1 MAPYPEEIDVFSA
14 PHSRMKALVDVYLE
28 KLTCTDF
35 TDYAALESLLHDLHH
50 TFCEFKSHEQIENKY
65 IMRKLKKRL
74 KLLSIH
80 DAAVCNCHSDNK
92 LSDMLALVEDGYS
105 CTSKTETE
113 RINFGLKLRHALQ
126 EFTGSFLP
134 HMKEEEEVFQP
145 MLMKYFEYEELK
157 CLKDRVIEEH
167 NKWHVSEKHSLEE
180 ALFCDKKL
188 DGIES
193 HAKNYISLLP
203 PEVLSQILSYMSP
216 KDLLHCSEVC
226 HQWYN
231 VAKSPSLWK
240 EIYPCFWAH
249 DIWEDYDEN
258 HEDRV
263 KNFYPDAKIVFKVHH
278 DEDAD
283 VDEYEDEDSSL
294 YEETFDDGPS
304 KNQQKEMKA
313 LQSMVKYLLP
323 LVGSGV
329 QKIVVSSSK
338 SLTSSLV
345 NIWEDYDEN
354 HEDRVKNF
362 YPDAK
367 IVFKVHHDEDA
378 DVDEYEDEDSSLY
391 EETFDDGPS
400 KNQQKE
406 MKALQSMVKYLLPL
420 VGSGVQKIVV
430 SSSKSLTSSLL
441 RSMLVL
447 CPNVSYLDVS
457 YTAIVDSAF
466 KGLKEHSSC
475 INLQYLNLSG
485 CQNITDLGLYRLAD
499 CMAMLPPHVPEGTD
513 HLRNVYLE
521 DCRRF
526 QSNIGDQPCDCI
538 CEIEDSGLWFQK
550 VKPCCQCRVNEFCN
564 SVCFWQ
570 KDGIMCHLA
579 KLSLQCPFANSQEP
593 LDQQSRCFMSPG
605 ASSILKTTATLLD
618 NSMNEGRPENKSLLY
633 LNLSGC
639 KKITD
644 EGLRCLFDAGVLE
657 KLEFLDV
664 SGCWLL
670 SGPELCSVTDSL
682 AYLMPENIFYC
693 DQIFDGPYPET
704 ANGCQNLENGTR
716 ACCRQIL
723 L

>member
-1 MAPYPEEIDVFSA
+1 MAPYPEEIDVFTA

-113 RINFGLKLRHALQ
+113 RMNFGLKLRHALQ

-157 CLKDRVIEEH
+157 CLKERVIEEH
-167 NKWHVSEKHSLEE
+167 NKWHASEKHSLEE

-188 DGIES
+188 DEIES
-193 HAKNYISLLP
+193 DAKNYISLLP
-203 PEVLSQILSYMSP
+203 PEVLSQILSYLSP

-226 HQWYN
+226 HHWYN

-249 DIWEDYDEN
+249 GIWRNYDED

-283 VDEYEDEDSSL
+283 VDEYEDEDSSFH
-294 YEETFDDGPS
+294 EETFDDAPS

-323 LVGSGV
+323 
-329 QKIVVSSSK
+329 K
-338 SLTSSLV
+338 
-345 NIWEDYDEN
+345 
-354 HEDRVKNF
+354 
-362 YPDAK
+362 
-367 IVFKVHHDEDA
+367 
-378 DVDEYEDEDSSLY
+378 
-391 EETFDDGPS
+391 
-400 KNQQKE
+400 
-406 MKALQSMVKYLLPL
+406 

-441 RSMLVL
+441 RSMLAL

-475 INLQYLNLSG
+475 TNLQYLNLSG

-521 DCRRF
+521 DCQRF
-526 QSNIGDQPCDCI
+526 QSNNRDQPCDCI

-550 VKPCCQCRVNEFCN
+550 VKPCCQCRVNDFCN

-605 ASSILKTTATLLD
+605 ASSIRKTTATLLD
-618 NSMNEGRPENKSLLY
+618 NSLNVGRLENTSLSY

-670 SGPELCSVTDSL
+670 SGPELCSITDSL
-682 AYLMPENIFYC
+682 TYLMPENIFYC
-693 DQIFDGPYPET
+693 DQIFDGPYPDT
-704 ANGCQNLENGTR
+704 ANGCQNLENGSR
-716 ACCRQIL
+716 ACCRQIQL
-723 L
+723 